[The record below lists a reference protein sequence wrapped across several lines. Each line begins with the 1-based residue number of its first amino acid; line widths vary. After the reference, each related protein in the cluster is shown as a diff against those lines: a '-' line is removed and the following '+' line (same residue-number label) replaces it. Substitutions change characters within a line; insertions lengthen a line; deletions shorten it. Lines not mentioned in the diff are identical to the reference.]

1 LAWYLFLLL
10 AAGII
15 FFGVWSSRKQIAA
28 REAASKARF
37 ERVLRATAQPAAS
50 AESAPT
56 AAAAFPSARSVSL
69 AAPVP
74 AKAPA
79 AAPARERFLGQAETL
94 LYYLL
99 KTGLPGYEVF
109 ANVSLASVI
118 GVAGSGHEREQQ
130 LRRLAQ
136 YRLDFV
142 VCDKAMRIIAAVDV
156 DSAPAAMGAGEQ
168 QFKAD
173 CLKGAGV
180 RLVRIKR
187 EALPKRDQIPA
198 LVLGPDLAAGG
209 G

>member
-15 FFGVWSSRKQIAA
+15 LFGVWSSRKQIAA

-37 ERVLRATAQPAAS
+37 ERILRAPAQPAAS
-50 AESAPT
+50 TESTPT
-56 AAAAFPSARSVSL
+56 AAAAFPSASSVSL
-69 AAPVP
+69 AAP
-74 AKAPA
+74 ALMKAPA
-79 AAPARERFLGQAETL
+79 AAPARERFMGQAETL

-109 ANVSLASVI
+109 PNVSLATVI
-118 GVAGSGHEREQQ
+118 GVSGSGYEREQQ

-136 YRLDFV
+136 YRLNFV

-156 DSAPAAMGAGEQ
+156 DSAAAAMGAGEE

-180 RLVRIKR
+180 RLVRVKR
-187 EALPKRDQIPA
+187 AALPKRDQIPA

>member
-15 FFGVWSSRKQIAA
+15 LFGVWSSRKQIAA

-37 ERVLRATAQPAAS
+37 ERMLRAPAQPAAS
-50 AESAPT
+50 TEATPT
-56 AAAAFPSARSVSL
+56 AAAAFPSASSVSL
-69 AAPVP
+69 AAPALV
-74 AKAPA
+74 KAPA

-109 ANVSLASVI
+109 PNVSLATVI
-118 GVAGSGHEREQQ
+118 GVSGSAYEREQQ

-156 DSAPAAMGAGEQ
+156 DSAAAAMGAGEE

-180 RLVRIKR
+180 RLVRVKR
-187 EALPKRDQIPA
+187 AALPKRDQIPA

>member
-1 LAWYLFLLL
+1 MAWYLFLLL

-15 FFGVWSSRKQIAA
+15 LFGVWSSRKQIAA

-37 ERVLRATAQPAAS
+37 ERILRAPAQPAAS
-50 AESAPT
+50 TESTPT
-56 AAAAFPSARSVSL
+56 AAAEFPSASSVSL
-69 AAPVP
+69 AAPALV
-74 AKAPA
+74 KAPA
-79 AAPARERFLGQAETL
+79 AAPARERFLEQAETL

-109 ANVSLASVI
+109 PNVSLATVI
-118 GVAGSGHEREQQ
+118 GVSGSAYEREQQ